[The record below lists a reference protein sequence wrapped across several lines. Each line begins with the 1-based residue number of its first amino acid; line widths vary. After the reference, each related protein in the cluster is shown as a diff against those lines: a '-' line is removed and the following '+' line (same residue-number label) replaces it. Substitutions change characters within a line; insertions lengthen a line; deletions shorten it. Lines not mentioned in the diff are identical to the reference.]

1 MGTMLQGRP
10 QASRGF
16 TLIEMSIVLVIIGLI
31 IGGILKGQEIIAS
44 AREKAVINQ
53 INAVRAAQNTYFDR
67 YRSLPG
73 DDPGAKE
80 RLDARIIDGDGN
92 GIVGTSYSSTSTL
105 AGASTN
111 SGENL
116 QYFNALIAANLLN
129 GGEVVSGS
137 SALTV
142 FAVGSP
148 LPASP
153 ISGAGLGVVY
163 GTHGGDGTTAT
174 TTKTAH
180 WLEIYKT
187 PGTPAPALSPRQM
200 ANIDAQIDD
209 GLPGSGGVRGT
220 DVSTCNSAGVGSP
233 YALSDNV
240 GCIGLFEISN

>member
-1 MGTMLQGRP
+1 MLQGRP

-73 DDPGAKE
+73 DDPAAKE
-80 RLDARIIDGDGN
+80 RLDARVEDGN
-92 GIVGTSYSSTSTL
+92 GNGVVGTSYSGTSSL
-105 AGASTN
+105 VGATTQN
-111 SGENL
+111 AGENL

-129 GGEVVSGS
+129 GGEVVAGS
-137 SALTV
+137 TALTV

-153 ISGAGLGVVY
+153 ITGAGLGVVY
-163 GTHGGDGTTAT
+163 GTHDGDGTTT
-174 TTKTAH
+174 TTKKTAH
-180 WLEIYKT
+180 WLEVYKT

-209 GLPGSGGVRGT
+209 GLPGTGGVRGT
-220 DVSTCNSAGVGSP
+220 DATTCNSQGVGNP
-233 YALSDNV
+233 YTLSDNV
-240 GCIGLFEISN
+240 ACIGLFEISN